1 MRIAF
6 AGTPPFAAAA
16 LTAILN
22 AGHEVCLVLTQPDRP
37 SGRGMKL
44 TPSAVKVVATAHNIP
59 VLTPVSLSVK
69 RAPQE
74 AEEALSALENA
85 DVDVLIVAAYG
96 LILPQRALD
105 AARGIGLKGDIKSMN
120 IHGSLLPRWRGA
132 APVQRA
138 IEAGD
143 EITGITLMKME
154 AGLDTGPMIVKSE
167 TTITNDDTSC
177 SLFERLTEM
186 GADLV
191 VKALEKPNELDWV
204 AQPEDGVTYAEKI
217 LKTEAPIDW
226 SQPADVV
233 ARRIRAFNPFPYAT
247 AVFKGETIKVRNAAA
262 VEGCGKPGEVIQAD
276 QRLIIA
282 CGTGAIDCTQLQR
295 AGKPA
300 MPAPAFI
307 QSTAMI
313 VGDILQ

>member
-16 LTAILN
+16 LTALLN

-44 TPSAVKVVATAHNIP
+44 TPSAVKAVATAHNIP

-74 AEEALSALENA
+74 AEEALSVLENS

-105 AARGIGLKGDIKSMN
+105 AARGIGVKGDIKSMN

-143 EITGITLMKME
+143 KITGITLMKME
-154 AGLDTGPMIVKSE
+154 AGLDTGPMIEKSE
-167 TTITNDDTSC
+167 TTITDDDTSH

-186 GADLV
+186 GANLV

-204 AQPEDGVTYAEKI
+204 AQPEEGVTYAEKI

-226 SQPADVV
+226 SQPAEVV

-247 AVFKGETIKVRNAAA
+247 AVFKEETIKVRNAAA
-262 VEGCGKPGEVIQAD
+262 VAGCGKPGEVIRAD
-276 QRLIIA
+276 QHLIIA

-300 MPAPAFI
+300 MPASAFI
-307 QSTAMI
+307 QSTAMT

>member
-16 LTAILN
+16 LTALLK

-44 TPSAVKVVATAHNIP
+44 KPSAVKEIATANNIP
-59 VLTPVSLSVK
+59 VLTPTSLSVK

-74 AEEALSALENA
+74 AESALSALEHA

-143 EITGITLMKME
+143 KTTGITLMKME
-154 AGLDTGPMIVKSE
+154 AGLDTGPMIMKAE
-167 TTITNDDTSC
+167 TTISPDETSAT
-177 SLFERLTEM
+177 LFERLTTM
-186 GADLV
+186 GAELV
-191 VKALEKPNELDWV
+191 VQALKQPNSLHWIT
-204 AQPEDGVTYAEKI
+204 QPEEGVTYAEKI

-226 SQPADVV
+226 LQSAEVI

-247 AVFKGETIKVRNAAA
+247 AVFKGESIKIRNARA
-262 VEGCGKPGEVIQAD
+262 VEGNGKPGEVLEAD

-300 MPAPAFI
+300 MPAAAFV
-307 QSTAMI
+307 QSMAI
-313 VGDILQ
+313 AVGDLLQ